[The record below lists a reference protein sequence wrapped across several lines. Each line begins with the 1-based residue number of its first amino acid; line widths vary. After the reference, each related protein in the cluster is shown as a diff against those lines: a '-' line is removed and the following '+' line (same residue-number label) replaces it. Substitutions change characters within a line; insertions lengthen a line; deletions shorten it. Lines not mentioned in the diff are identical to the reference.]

1 MGASPFPLFV
11 CPFSLGQKAGR
22 MYGRDGDH
30 GRRRRSEKKGN
41 QEEEEEKTDDT
52 LRKARKKSVIRKS
65 PSGQE
70 GKKLGVNRGGL

>member
-41 QEEEEEKTDDT
+41 QEEKTDDA
-52 LRKARKKSVIRKS
+52 LRMTRKKSVIQKS

-70 GKKLGVNRGGL
+70 GKKTWRK